1 MEIDLISDARD
12 YEKYFYMIA
21 EGQKTSKSK
30 TSVSEL
36 GGAFD
41 RPAVPVDTIK
51 QFDPEQYEPLYPK
64 WYAIL
69 QHFPLLFYG
78 LGSKIKLLN
87 HFSTTYLSK
96 FGFVVE
102 ADVFSGQQRIFNS
115 IVTALCEVSSSEN
128 RSLSSLISHL
138 QTHNLK
144 AFIILFSIENELM
157 NDTEFQNNI
166 IECAKSNCIHVIASI
181 DRTPLFPLRFM
192 SGAQFYPIQV
202 ETNGFYTLEIGFSNS
217 SKAATTLDSIDRFAS
232 VLSTLTDIANGIF
245 LILLKHQIST
255 GEGLN
260 KNEWTD
266 MSATKLCVKMK
277 GTFSTTIAEFLDHKL
292 ITEKKGGDYFMIPLP
307 PMHLKTLLS
316 KLDDE

>member
-1 MEIDLISDARD
+1 MDIDLISDARD

-41 RPAVPVDTIK
+41 RPAVPVDSIK
-51 QFDPEQYEPLYPK
+51 QFDPEKYEPMYPQ

-87 HFSTTYLSK
+87 HFSSNFLGQ
-96 FGFVVE
+96 FGYVVE

-115 IVTALCEVSSSEN
+115 IVTALCEVSLSES
-128 RSLSSLISHL
+128 RSLSSLIANL
-138 QTHNLK
+138 QARNLK
-144 AFIILFSIENELM
+144 AFIVLFSIENELM
-157 NDTEFQNNI
+157 NDTEFQFNLI
-166 IECAKSNCIHVIASI
+166 QCANSGCIHIIASI
-181 DRTPLFPLRFM
+181 DRTPFFPLRFM
-192 SGAQFYPIQV
+192 SGIKFYPINV
-202 ETNGFYTLEIGFSNS
+202 ETNGYYTLEIGFSS
-217 SKAATTLDSIDRFAS
+217 SNKSASSLDSIDRFAG

-255 GEGLN
+255 GEGLS

-292 ITEKKGGDYFMIPLP
+292 ITEKKGGDYFTIPLP
-307 PMHLKTLLS
+307 PVHLKGLLL
-316 KLDDE
+316 KLDEE